1 MPFVLDSLAAASL
14 YFDLGAP
21 YFVPDRLG
29 TILAGFPDHNL
40 FDNPFLLAHHRFLAR
55 FPDLRHGVGISIPVA
70 DGPSAGRRSTTTLS
84 SCN

>member
-1 MPFVLDSLAAASL
+1 
-14 YFDLGAP
+14 
-21 YFVPDRLG
+21 
-29 TILAGFPDHNL
+29 
-40 FDNPFLLAHHRFLAR
+40 LLAHHRFLAR